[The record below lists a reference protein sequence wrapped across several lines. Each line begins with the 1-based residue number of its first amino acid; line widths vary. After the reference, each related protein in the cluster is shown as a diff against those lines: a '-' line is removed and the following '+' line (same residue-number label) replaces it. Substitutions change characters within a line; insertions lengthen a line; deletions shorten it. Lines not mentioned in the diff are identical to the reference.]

1 MVKFS
6 LVATKKISKKNF
18 LTLEKFTNTA
28 LETDQKNILGQFRG
42 RYWWVNH

>member
-6 LVATKKISKKNF
+6 LLDIKKMFKKIF

-28 LETDQKNILGQFRG
+28 LETDQKIF
-42 RYWWVNH
+42 